1 MARRIWQSDFARLW
15 FGLQSA
21 VDTHADVGRGRNG
34 HDPSSSTLT
43 PLPGPGRPLG
53 IVERN
58 RLARRHKWALKQ
70 PE

>member
-15 FGLQSA
+15 FGLPSGT
-21 VDTHADVGRGRNG
+21 DTRMDVGKGLG
-34 HDPSSSTLT
+34 
-43 PLPGPGRPLG
+43 PGPRSSASAPRPARPLG

>member
-1 MARRIWQSDFARLW
+1 MARHIWRSDFADLW
-15 FGLQSA
+15 FGLRS
-21 VDTHADVGRGRNG
+21 GRGPRVGGGKGQNG
-34 HDPSSSTLT
+34 DDTSASMSA
-43 PLPGPGRPLG
+43 PGPARPLG

>member
-15 FGLQSA
+15 FGLRGGTVPRGGVGKGRTGDHLSTSA
-21 VDTHADVGRGRNG
+21 
-34 HDPSSSTLT
+34 S
-43 PLPGPGRPLG
+43 GPARPLG